1 MQDTKWGDITMCDAE
16 RRLLANAL
24 LDLDNERFV
33 LISESCAPL
42 WDFNFTYDY
51 LIKAQKSFIGVFDD
65 PGPFGRGRYDARML
79 PEVSLEQWRKGAQWF
94 EVTRELAIYIISD
107 TKYYPKFRDFCQPV
121 CYVDEHYIPTMLFIE
136 FPDKIAGR
144 SVTAVDWSKGGS
156 HPGIYGKDDAE
167 GYYKWKRSDKWCEYN
182 GQADQI
188 CYLFAR
194 KFRPDS
200 LQPLMHNIP
209 FRKLMLK

>member
-65 PGPFGRGRYDARML
+65 PGPFGRGRYDERML

-121 CYVDEHYIPTMLFIE
+121 CYVDEHYIPTMMFIE

-167 GYYKWKRSDKWCEYN
+167 GYYQWKRSDKWCEYN

-194 KFRPDS
+194 KFQPDS
-200 LQPLMHNIP
+200 LQPLMHSVP